1 MEDMLMR
8 LFVLLLTVMLCVAG
22 ICGTASAVG
31 NIYGA
36 TGMIETPSDLT
47 VPKSTTTLTGT
58 YIADYMDTKDSLTAW
73 GGAYGVS
80 DKFEVSWT
88 SFKSDASGSGSQ
100 SITGAKLNVTQESST
115 SPGMSIGVVDL
126 GNNIKHLNSGI
137 DETSYYVVFG
147 RTLSAE
153 LDRFR
158 TNKTTTPVR
167 GTIGFGKGIY
177 SGVFGALDFYVAPRF
192 EMKLEYLNKGLRD
205 KSTLNAVMQM
215 NLLPN
220 LTIQA
225 GSLAMKDFYG
235 SVSYT
240 LGGQF

>member
-1 MEDMLMR
+1 MKIYVVMLA
-8 LFVLLLTVMLCVAG
+8 VMLCVMGMYGNVLA
-22 ICGTASAVG
+22 AG

-36 TGMIETPSDLT
+36 TGIIETPSDL
-47 VPKSTTTLTGT
+47 VAVKSTTVLTGT
-58 YIADYMDTKDSLTAW
+58 YIANFKDTKDSLTAW

-80 DKFEVSWT
+80 DKFEINWT
-88 SFKSDASGSGSQ
+88 SFKSDAPGSASQ
-100 SITGAKLNVTQESST
+100 NITGAKLNVTQESST
-115 SPGMSIGVVDL
+115 GPGMSIGVVDL
-126 GNNIKHLNSGI
+126 GNKIKNISPGV

-158 TNKTTTPVR
+158 NAANTTPVR

-177 SGVFGALDFYVAPRF
+177 NGVFGSLDFYLAPKF
-192 EMKLEYLNKGLRD
+192 EVKLEYLNKGLRD
-205 KSTLNAVMQM
+205 KSTVNAVVQM

-220 LTIQA
+220 LTLQA
-225 GSLAMKDFYG
+225 GSLALKDFYG

>member
-1 MEDMLMR
+1 MKLY
-8 LFVLLLTVMLCVAG
+8 VLLLAVMLCVAAIVG
-22 ICGTASAVG
+22 PATAVG

-36 TGMIETPSDLT
+36 TGLIETPTDLVAT
-47 VPKSTTTLTGT
+47 KSTTVLTGT
-58 YIADYMDTKDSLTAW
+58 FIPDFQDSKDTMTAW

-80 DKFEVSWT
+80 EKFEISWT
-88 SFKSDASGSGSQ
+88 SFKSDAPGSSSQ
-100 SITGAKLNVTQESST
+100 NVTGAKLNVTQESST

-126 GNNIKHLNSGI
+126 GNKIKNISPGV

-158 TNKTTTPVR
+158 TRTNTTPVR
-167 GTIGFGKGIY
+167 GTFGFGKGIY
-177 SGVFGALDFYVAPRF
+177 NGIFAGLDFYLAPKF

-205 KSTLNAVMQM
+205 KSTLNAAMQM
-215 NLLPN
+215 NILPN
-220 LTIQA
+220 LSLQA
-225 GSLAMKDFYG
+225 GSLGLKDFYG